1 MIARGMVIGLVALAV
16 GAAGQGVTV
25 TDWAGRTVVV
35 PFPPSRVVSAFG
47 VATAYVYALGAGG
60 LLVGARYLG
69 LPESPLGGEVMER
82 IDPAYRAKGFP
93 GEVSVEVPVAL
104 GADLVFVGRK
114 HLPLADQLAEVGIPA
129 VVWGPESFP
138 EVREAILLTG
148 ALLGRGERAAE
159 LASFCDG
166 VLAAVAAATESV
178 PREDRLAVL
187 IVGESAGR
195 VVGGGM
201 YQTGLVDLAG
211 GASVSRDLPGSWQN
225 VGPEQI
231 LLWDPEVIVIAPYGP
246 VTPGDFLEDPL
257 YQGLRAVRDGRV
269 YKMPQLLFA
278 WDTPIPESVLGVL
291 WLAELLHPGRVPLDF
306 AAVATRFYRDFY
318 GVELRPAELDLLGG
332 R

>member
-1 MIARGMVIGLVALAV
+1 MRVCAVVIAVLAVAL
-16 GAAGQGVTV
+16 GAGAEVTV
-25 TDWAGRTVVV
+25 VDHAGRTVVV
-35 PFPPSRVVSAFG
+35 PLPPSRVASAFG
-47 VATAYVYALGAGG
+47 VATAYVYALGAGD

-69 LPESPLGGEVMER
+69 LPESPLGVEVMER
-82 IDPAYRAKGFP
+82 IDPAFEGKAFP

-114 HLPLADQLAEVGIPA
+114 HLPLADQLADVGIPA
-129 VVWGPESFP
+129 VVLQPESFP

-148 ALLGRGERAAE
+148 DLLGRGERAE
-159 LASFCDG
+159 GLAAFYDAI
-166 VLAAVAAATESV
+166 LAAVAAEGV
-178 PREDRLAVL
+178 LGEDRPTVL
-187 IVGESAGR
+187 LVGTSPGR
-195 VVGGGM
+195 VAGGGM
-201 YQTGLVDLAG
+201 YQTGLVHLAG
-211 GASVSRDLPGSWQN
+211 GASVSQDLPGSWQD

-246 VTPGDFLEDPL
+246 VTPGDFLDEPL
-257 YQGLRAVRDGRV
+257 FQGLRAVREGRV

-306 AAVATRFYRDFY
+306 AAVATRFYREFY
-318 GVELRPAELDLLGG
+318 GVELQPAELDLLGG